1 MKREI
6 HSRLLG
12 NNGRTRGRLYL
23 DKEYSQLLECDRC
36 FKTRSPNHRAT
47 PYQMNKQ
54 KMVAAVHLQRMILD
68 ALVLLVLTVNHS
80 EEAIMK
86 SINFQK
92 ALTEYH
98 HQISRSSSP
107 LQSKAASEVL
117 GITDPNLAV
126 TSDLAEFLL
135 SIVANVLTIWGFAQQ
150 QDTNKETERNEN
162 KTKTETTEL
171 IGKWNSTLESFSAH
185 MEDVKQSL
193 MELNCRLDGSQA
205 MKNKSPI
212 SRACQQFT
220 QPPISASTKIIPL
233 AKQTSILKKSY
244 FMSTPQ
250 YWLGLTK

>member
-1 MKREI
+1 
-6 HSRLLG
+6 
-12 NNGRTRGRLYL
+12 
-23 DKEYSQLLECDRC
+23 
-36 FKTRSPNHRAT
+36 
-47 PYQMNKQ
+47 
-54 KMVAAVHLQRMILD
+54 MVAAIHYQRMIVD
-68 ALVLLVLTVNHS
+68 TLVLLVLTVNHS

-86 SINFQK
+86 SINFPK

-98 HQISRSSSP
+98 HQINRGSSH

-117 GITDPNLAV
+117 GITDPTLAA

-135 SIVANVLTIWGFAQQ
+135 SIVANVLTVWGFAQQ
-150 QDTNKETERNEN
+150 QETNKETERNEN
-162 KTKTETTEL
+162 KTKNETTEL
-171 IGKWNSTLESFSAH
+171 IGKWNATLESFSAR

-205 MKNKSPI
+205 IKNKGPI

-220 QPPISASTKIIPL
+220 QPPILASTKMIPL
-233 AKQTSILKKSY
+233 AKQTSLLKKRN